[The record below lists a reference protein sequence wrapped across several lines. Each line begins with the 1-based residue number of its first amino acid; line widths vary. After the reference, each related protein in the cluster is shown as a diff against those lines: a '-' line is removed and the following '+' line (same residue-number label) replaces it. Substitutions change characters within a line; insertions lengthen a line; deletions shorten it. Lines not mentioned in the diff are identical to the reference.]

1 MVLCKNEDGEI
12 FHEVAIISIVN
23 YFNDIIFDEFV
34 KP

>member
-12 FHEVAIISIVN
+12 FHEVARISIVN